1 MGQDSGDPLRKQDA
15 ATVENAIQYCMVSAI
30 TEKHSDLV
38 RATICEAAL
47 LQRGGITRQTHT
59 NYVKALSFDARRQR
73 QKSF

>member
-38 RATICEAAL
+38 RATIDHGL
-47 LQRGGITRQTHT
+47 TQ
-59 NYVKALSFDARRQR
+59 
-73 QKSF
+73 